1 MHHRP
6 FALVHFQWCQKDH
19 LSSDLDARQNQA
31 KSLIGMV
38 WLPATFFYFLFFL
51 KRSILRIKMIK
62 IYLIEEMKIN
72 FYFFSEQ
79 LSTIPISSAIHFARF
94 LKYFLFFVFV
104 FLYGNKV

>member
-1 MHHRP
+1 
-6 FALVHFQWCQKDH
+6 
-19 LSSDLDARQNQA
+19 
-31 KSLIGMV
+31 MV
-38 WLPATFFYFLFFL
+38 RLPATFLYFLFFL

-79 LSTIPISSAIHFARF
+79 LSTVPISSAIHFARF